1 MRLGALLIL
10 TTAAASGYSVLTHEA
25 IIDTAWNDSI
35 QPLLLKRFPNSTPDQ
50 LRKAHAYAYG
60 GAIVQDM
67 GYYPFGNK
75 LFSDLVHY
83 VRPGDFIVRLVEDSQ
98 TLDEYAFA
106 LGALA
111 HAAADIEGHTVA
123 TNHAVAVLYP
133 KLKSKYG
140 DTITYEQNP
149 AAHLKVEFGFD
160 VSQVAKGNFAP
171 EAYHDFIGFEVAQDL
186 LGRAFRATYA
196 IELDSL
202 FASTDLSLGSFR
214 YSVGTVIP
222 LMTKVAWETRRD
234 EIIKASPGMTEQRFR
249 YNLSR
254 AAYHKEWGDKYERP
268 GFFARVLAVILRVM
282 PKIGLFRP
290 LEFRPLTP
298 ETEKLFADS
307 FNATLD
313 RYRVL
318 LKDPRSAPN
327 LNFDTGKEAAL
338 GTYGLCDKAHARL
351 LDKLA
356 RQKFKDVSEPVRA
369 HLLAFYAKSPVPAQ
383 IQAQLRMLKDATIV
397 GKEKAK

>member
-1 MRLGALLIL
+1 V
-10 TTAAASGYSVLTHEA
+10 ASGYSVLTHEA
-25 IIDTAWNDSI
+25 IIDAAWNDSI
-35 QPLLLKRFPNSTPDQ
+35 RPLLLKRFPNSTPDE

-83 VRPGDFIVRLVEDSQ
+83 VRPGDFIVRLIEDAR

-106 LGALA
+106 LGSLA
-111 HAAADIEGHTVA
+111 HAAADIEGHSIA

-140 DTITYEQNP
+140 DPITYEKNP

-171 EAYHDFIGFEVAQDL
+171 EAYHDFIGFEVAKDL
-186 LGRAFRATYA
+186 LDRAFLATYS
-196 IELDSL
+196 IEFDSL
-202 FASTDLSLGSFR
+202 FASTDLSLGTFR
-214 YSVGTVIP
+214 YSIGSVIP

-234 EIIKASPGMTEQRFR
+234 EIVAASPGITEQRFR

-268 GFFARVLAVILRVM
+268 GFFARFLAVILRVM

-290 LEFRPLTP
+290 LEFQPLTP
-298 ETEKLFADS
+298 EVEKLFARS

-313 RYRVL
+313 RYRAL
-318 LKDPRSAPN
+318 LKDPRSVPN
-327 LNFDTGKEAAL
+327 LNFDTGKAVEL
-338 GTYGLCDKAHARL
+338 GAYGLCDKAHARL

-356 RQKFKDVSEPVRA
+356 EEKFKGVSEPVRA
-369 HLLAFYAKSPVPAQ
+369 HLLAFYGNSPVPAKV
-383 IQAQLRMLKDATIV
+383 QAQLRSLKDATIV